1 MPRTKTLKISS
12 DEQDWLLA
20 IDALGADVEV
30 NLSGTQASYHN
41 MDWDERTKVNKMFID
56 IKTHCQKGGDFS
68 IGWDAFFDKLFPTG
82 GISVLT
88 GRLGAS
94 WNDFM
99 DYRCNICYAYA
110 RKQGRLKLNQEK
122 IYLESSTAGWRSANH
137 VYKYARYVVRGR
149 LHSDVEAVVDFSRCY
164 KYPEWL
170 NKMDLAYEDI
180 LMKNTTAA
188 YQFYC
193 SNYYLPDNVHNMMIA
208 SKLGG
213 DNHAAAYFKEKEKV
227 ETYLLT
233 ALNNVDKTMTVGDFV
248 KKIMK

>member
-1 MPRTKTLKISS
+1 MPRTKKLKISS
-12 DEQDWLLA
+12 DEQDWFLA
-20 IDALGADVEV
+20 IDALSPNGP
-30 NLSGTQASYHN
+30 N
-41 MDWDERTKVNKMFID
+41 MSWDDRAKANKMFTD

-68 IGWDAFFDKLFPTG
+68 IGWDAFFDKLYPTY
-82 GISVLT
+82 ILMPDN
-88 GRLGAS
+88 RRQS
-94 WNDFM
+94 WDDFIE
-99 DYRCNICYAYA
+99 YRCNICYAYA

-122 IYLESSTAGWRSANH
+122 IYLESSTTGWRSASH

-193 SNYYLPDNVHNMMIA
+193 SNFYLPDNVHNMMIA